1 MDSADLL
8 AAPTRPSGV
17 PTARAVDHYA
27 FTVTDLPRAVAFCTE
42 VLGGELCYEEGPIV
56 HPDSDWM
63 ARKLGVH
70 PRARTRVAL
79 VRLHDA
85 NLELFGYDTPDQVRV
100 PPPPGVTG
108 NAYLAL
114 AVADLPAALTAL
126 DTVPQAR
133 VETTTVDPVGGT
145 RIAWC
150 RTDLGLWLQLRQ
162 GDDPPARGRYRPRPR
177 PAGGTAPAVAGIQGV
192 EHFGRAV
199 ADLPAAVTFFV
210 DVLGAEP
217 ITAGQP
223 APGRG
228 AASPTVALRLGP
240 TANLELVAGSPA
252 PPQTPRNSDIGGHH
266 LAIYVDDVDVAAS
279 ALAGVPGVVVMGEPE
294 TITSGPLVG
303 DRWVYFRTPIGLQM
317 ELVNM
322 PDGRLPYEA
331 TTTAR
336 RATPGAHRWH
346 DRP

>member
-8 AAPTRPSGV
+8 AAPTRPSGI

-27 FTVTDLPRAVAFCTE
+27 FTVTDLPRAVEFCTR
-42 VLGGELCYEEGPIV
+42 VLGGEFCYEEGPIV
-56 HPDSDWM
+56 APDSDWM

-79 VRLHDA
+79 IRLHDA
-85 NLELFGYDTPDQVRV
+85 NLELFEYETPDQVRV
-100 PPPPGVTG
+100 PPPPGVAG

-114 AVADLPAALTAL
+114 AVDDLGLALAALG
-126 DTVPQAR
+126 TVPG
-133 VETTTVDPVGGT
+133 VDVKAPTIDLADGT
-145 RIAWC
+145 SIAWC

-162 GDDPPARGRYRPRPR
+162 IGDRSAPGRYRPRAR
-177 PAGGTAPAVAGIQGV
+177 PAGPVAPIVTGIQGI

-199 ADLPAAVTFFV
+199 ANLSAAVAFFV

-217 ITAGQP
+217 VGTQHSGTGEPTTA
-223 APGRG
+223 
-228 AASPTVALRLGP
+228 ALRLGP
-240 TANLELVAGSPA
+240 TANIELVAGNPA
-252 PPQTPRNSDIGGHH
+252 PPRTPSNSDIGGHH
-266 LAIYVDDVDVAAS
+266 LAIYVDDVDVAAD
-279 ALAGVPGVVVMGEPE
+279 ALARVAGVHVMGEPE

-303 DRWVYFRTPIGLQM
+303 DRWVYFRTPVGLQM
-317 ELVNM
+317 EIVNM

-331 TTTAR
+331 GTTAR
-336 RATPGAHRWH
+336 RATPGTRRWH